1 MDGLILR
8 EQIAD
13 ETAMSRRAFL
23 QGTGLLLGFA
33 LTGASA
39 EWRACFAGSRKRGH
53 GYFRAE
59 WIYTDQFNGRCDPG
73 HTDGRNGTGRLH
85 GACDASG

>member
-8 EQIAD
+8 ERIAD

-33 LTGASA
+33 LTGASTSPS
-39 EWRACFAGSRKRGH
+39 SRRPL
-53 GYFRAE
+53 R
-59 WIYTDQFNGRCDPG
+59 R
-73 HTDGRNGTGRLH
+73 
-85 GACDASG
+85 